1 MSLATEIP
9 EGPMAAK
16 ECFAFIDQ
24 RPREKWELIDAIPEL
39 LKCETP
45 PGPVRPGGPTARVGA
60 TLRHAR
66 LSQNI
71 AAALLVRAGGS
82 GCEVLRD
89 FFVRAINAD
98 GSESF
103 MDPDVI
109 IRCGAMPND
118 LERSIDDPSVVFEVL
133 SPSTLARDRGLRFD
147 RYRTLASLHQI
158 ILVYPGEYR
167 VETFS
172 PGEGG
177 NWLQAPRLLTQL
189 GESLEVAAIGTEL
202 AMEEIY
208 QGVAPGE
215 G

>member
-9 EGPMAAK
+9 EGPMTA
-16 ECFAFIDQ
+16 EEFFVFIDQ
-24 RPREKWELIDAIPEL
+24 RPWEKWELIDGIPEL
-39 LKCETP
+39 IKRETP
-45 PGPVRPGGPTARVGA
+45 PGPVRPGRPTAMGGP

-71 AAALLVRAGGS
+71 AAALSARARGS
-82 GCEVLRD
+82 RCEVLRD

-103 MDPDVI
+103 MDPDVMI
-109 IRCGAMPND
+109 HCGAMPND

-133 SPSTLARDRGLRFD
+133 SPSTLARDRGLEFD
-147 RYRTLASLHQI
+147 RYRTLASLQQI

-167 VETFS
+167 VEIFS
-172 PGEGG
+172 PGKRG

-202 AMEEIY
+202 AMEEVY